1 LVCSSQLGSTKIST
15 KPHSSPGSDLREAPQ
30 GSEKDDVEGEDPSK
44 LPAHIQSV
52 RDGLLDF
59 NHFMGLQVAMMIAEE
74 KDEDVIP
81 LSAYK
86 PDSVGKSEQARES
99 EFVESA
105 QRLATNAKNV
115 EAQDRY
121 EWYKLFR
128 AVMTGRMDSTH
139 YG

>member
-1 LVCSSQLGSTKIST
+1 MSS
-15 KPHSSPGSDLREAPQ
+15 KPHSSPTSDQSAATQ
-30 GSEKDDVEGEDPSK
+30 GSEKDDVEGEDLSE

-52 RDGLLDF
+52 IDGLLDF
-59 NHFMGLQVAMMIAEE
+59 NHFIGLQAAMLIAEE

-86 PDSVGKSEQARES
+86 PDCVGKLEQARES

-105 QRLATNAKNV
+105 QRLVAD
-115 EAQDRY
+115 AQSVDAQNRY

-128 AVMTGRMDSTH
+128 SVMTGRMDSAR
-139 YG
+139 YV

>member
-1 LVCSSQLGSTKIST
+1 MSSKLRSSLGS
-15 KPHSSPGSDLREAPQ
+15 DQREAPQ
-30 GSEKDDVEGEDPSK
+30 GSGKDGVEDEDLSN

-59 NHFMGLQVAMMIAEE
+59 NHFIRLQAAILIAEE

-86 PDSVGKSEQARES
+86 PDGVGKSERARES

-105 QRLATNAKNV
+105 QHLAAY
-115 EAQDRY
+115 AQSADPQDGY
-121 EWYKLFR
+121 EWHKLFR
-128 AVMTGRMDSTH
+128 AVMTGRMDSTDC
-139 YG
+139 G